1 MKSSKEALLVL
12 TTAALALPGM
22 TPKTV
27 HAQAVPENFTASYR
41 FNQYQEDGQ
50 PGNKSFSGEAVERFD
65 ISVHQF
71 SLAGPISD
79 NFAISLNALT
89 ETLSGA
95 SPWWVEPSLDDD
107 VTPVTVMSGATI
119 EESRD
124 EINLSISN
132 YGESSRTGYG
142 VSTSRENDYN
152 SLSANINRTLWF
164 NNNDTTI
171 DFGYSFSID
180 ELTPTQLDGVS
191 RVTEEDKN
199 RNTFFVGFSQVVNK
213 GLVVGGNFSYSI
225 HNGFLSDPY
234 KLAYVGTGTVADSRP
249 DTRKQ
254 AALDL
259 LLRQYFPSISTA
271 LHVDYRRYNDSW
283 AVTSNT
289 FSAGPYVNV
298 GDWQVSL
305 VARLYQQ
312 SSSNFY
318 RAFYNTERAD
328 GYYSS
333 DYRLSNYEA
342 TSYRLGLSRA
352 YEFAT
357 LYMRYEDYTSSGDNP
372 GLVSFNFF
380 TLGLDYKF

>member
-12 TTAALALPGM
+12 TTAALTLPGM

-41 FNQYQEDGQ
+41 FNQYQEDNQ
-50 PGNKSFSGEAVERFD
+50 PANAADPEVERFN

-71 SLAGPISD
+71 GLSGPVSD

-95 SPWWVEPSLDDD
+95 SPWYIEPGADGE
-107 VTPVTVMSGATI
+107 TPVQVMSGATI

-180 ELTPTQLDGVS
+180 EVTPTQDPLVDAS
-191 RVTEEDKN
+191 RISSADKN

-234 KLAYVGTGTVADSRP
+234 KRVTVARSLEADSRP

-289 FSAGPYVNV
+289 FSVGPYVNV

-305 VARLYQQ
+305 IARQYQQ

-318 RAFYNTERAD
+318 RAFYNAPRAD